1 MTNTL
6 PINAV
11 CLLTTKS
18 AFVFCIIPLCM
29 WLQMCVCVCV
39 CVCLVPKSCLTLC
52 DPMVCSLPGSS
63 VQGICQVR
71 ILEWVVIPFSRD
83 FANPRIKP
91 AFSELA
97 GGFFTTEPLGRP
109 MISNL
114 FSMEGKSSIEY
125 FHLFLITRYQT
136 IRERIFSIYNLLDIQ
151 CKEWWYRAHSPL
163 FIWLFRGGSCNQ

>member
-11 CLLTTKS
+11 CLLTTKKYICILYH
-18 AFVFCIIPLCM
+18 AFVYVTSN
-29 WLQMCVCVCV
+29 VCVCV

-52 DPMVCSLPGSS
+52 DPMDCSQPGSS
-63 VQGICQVR
+63 VHGICQVR
-71 ILEWVVIPFSRD
+71 ILEWVVVPFSTD

-91 AFSELA
+91 ASSELA

-114 FSMEGKSSIEY
+114 FSMEGKTSIEY
-125 FHLFLITRYQT
+125 IHLFLITRYHT
-136 IRERIFSIYNLLDIQ
+136 IREIIFSIYNLLDIQ
-151 CKEWWYRAHSPL
+151 CKE
-163 FIWLFRGGSCNQ
+163 